1 MSTSIRISDHRYVDH
16 VEPLGQP
23 SVARQLT
30 AGAASASTALSSN
43 TCRLSIRCRNA
54 DARYVVGPGTQTA
67 NASTSHFIASG
78 ERLDISVPF
87 GSSIGYIRAGSSDA
101 ILEVSELI

>member
-1 MSTSIRISDHRYVDH
+1 MSTSIRVPDHRYVDH

-30 AGAASASTALSSN
+30 AGATSASTDLSSN
-43 TCRLSIRCRNA
+43 TCRISIRCRNS
-54 DARYVVGPGTQTA
+54 DARYVVGVGTQIA

-87 GSSIGYIRAGSSDA
+87 GSSIGYIRAGASDA